1 MQETVRKQVET
12 LLRSYPELLRK
23 VELLR
28 YELNHSAAISPQEM
42 MEAMAFAKS
51 DGMGH
56 GAGGISNK
64 TLYIAMS
71 YQDAAEHINMEAVEE
86 LVERLVPMERTL
98 HRLEHHLRL
107 LSTPEQ
113 EVIRLCYFEQKS
125 LPDAAQAMSTS
136 VWAVRKQRD
145 AAVTNLANM
154 CAFVAGPNL

>member
-56 GAGGISNK
+56 GTGGISNK

-71 YQDAAEHINMEAVEE
+71 YQDAAERINMEAVEE

-98 HRLEHHLRL
+98 HRLEH
-107 LSTPEQ
+107 Q
-113 EVIRLCYFEQKS
+113 
-125 LPDAAQAMSTS
+125 
-136 VWAVRKQRD
+136 
-145 AAVTNLANM
+145 
-154 CAFVAGPNL
+154 G

>member
-1 MQETVRKQVET
+1 MQETVRKQVEA

-71 YQDAAEHINMEAVEE
+71 YQDAAERINMEAVEE
-86 LVERLVPMERTL
+86 LVERLVPNDIDHTGSRRL
-98 HRLEHHLRL
+98 QQHRHQQNRPAAANARL
-107 LSTPEQ
+107 P
-113 EVIRLCYFEQKS
+113 LCPVCGHQKVGKA
-125 LPDAAQAMSTS
+125 P
-136 VWAVRKQRD
+136 
-145 AAVTNLANM
+145 
-154 CAFVAGPNL
+154 

>member
-1 MQETVRKQVET
+1 MQETVRKQVEA

-56 GAGGISNK
+56 GTGGISNK

-71 YQDAAEHINMEAVEE
+71 DQDAAERINMEAVEE

-98 HRLEHHLRL
+98 HRLEHH

-154 CAFVAGPNL
+154 YAFVAGPNL